1 MLAVNAPGPA
11 PDLELVSFP
20 DVDPNVNE
28 TTCTAITAYM
38 NNLLVFP
45 VGGEEARESK
55 NKWRMQCRHL
65 DDLDSLVNG
74 CANKESA
81 SIVWCVSRPARE
93 RQGRL
98 YGVRC
103 TCT

>member
-1 MLAVNAPGPA
+1 MYCNN
-11 PDLELVSFP
+11 D
-20 DVDPNVNE
+20 
-28 TTCTAITAYM
+28 TYM

-45 VGGEEARESK
+45 VGGEEARESE